1 MSIAPIAISD
11 SQLAAIFTAA
21 RPLPRDDVEAFLAA
35 VAEQLRGRT
44 IVGDGDVH
52 RACVLAQKLF
62 FVPPTDSHRHL
73 TGKYDRVIHR

>member
-1 MSIAPIAISD
+1 MSITPIAVSD
-11 SQLAAIFTAA
+11 SQLVAILTAA
-21 RPLPRDDVEAFLAA
+21 RPLPRGDVEGFLAA

-62 FVPPTDSHRHL
+62 FVPPTDSHRHM
-73 TGKYDRVIHR
+73 TGKYDRHVHR